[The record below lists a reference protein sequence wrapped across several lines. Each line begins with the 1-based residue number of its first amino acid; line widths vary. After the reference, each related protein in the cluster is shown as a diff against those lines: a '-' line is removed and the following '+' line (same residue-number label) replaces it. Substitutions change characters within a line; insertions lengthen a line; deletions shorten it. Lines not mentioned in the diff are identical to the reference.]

1 MNAWEL
7 VKQTLAASLSAE
19 SFENWVVRTTLAR
32 TDGDTIFVAVPN
44 EATREWMEREYSI
57 QVREAISHL
66 SLPYSTVV
74 YSLETAPERLAI
86 ASAANGYARPGNMT
100 HAYTDSPQSIEN
112 LFSQPV
118 AHLNPKFTFDKFVVG
133 SCNQFAHAAA
143 HAVAMRP
150 SRSYNPLFIYGGVGM
165 GKTHLMHAIGRNL
178 LTEHPGMKI
187 VYTTSEKFM
196 NQMIQCIRMEKMPY
210 FHQFYRSADV
220 LLIDDIQ
227 IIGGK
232 ERTQEEFFHTFN
244 SLMDGKKQIILT
256 CDRFPKDLD
265 RLDDR
270 LKSRFSWGLTVSVEP
285 PDLETRVAILL
296 SKAEQFGMSLTN
308 EVAFFVAQHVRSN
321 VRELEGVLLRLSAGM
336 RLQGEAITVEFARA
350 TLRDM
355 LAHYERKVTIDN
367 IMSTVAKYYNI
378 PVKDLRSPRRS
389 RMLARPR
396 QVAMALARELTEH
409 SLPDIGEAFEKDHT
423 TVLHADRKVKE
434 LRQTD
439 LRIREDYENLLRQL
453 SY

>member
-1 MNAWEL
+1 MSPADDHGWTQCVRRLEAELGSTELNTWIRPLQARCEGDRLVLIAPNRMVMERVRADFRSQIQRAW
-7 VKQTLAASLSAE
+7 LATGGEDIEVDVMAAAETRTNGSGHGEDTSDAERLFTTNRLDPRYTFESFIQGKSNSQARAAAQQVAE
-19 SFENWVVRTTLAR
+19 SP
-32 TDGDTIFVAVPN
+32 G
-44 EATREWMEREYSI
+44 
-57 QVREAISHL
+57 
-66 SLPYSTVV
+66 
-74 YSLETAPERLAI
+74 TA
-86 ASAANGYARPGNMT
+86 
-100 HAYTDSPQSIEN
+100 
-112 LFSQPV
+112 
-118 AHLNPKFTFDKFVVG
+118 
-133 SCNQFAHAAA
+133 
-143 HAVAMRP
+143 
-150 SRSYNPLFIYGGVGM
+150 YNPLLIYGASGL
-165 GKTHLMHAIGRNL
+165 GKTHLMHAAGNAL
-178 LTEHPGMKI
+178 LRRGPNVRVVYVPAEQWMSQFVSALRHNTTEDFKAL
-187 VYTTSEKFM
+187 
-196 NQMIQCIRMEKMPY
+196 
-210 FHQFYRSADV
+210 YRSADA

-227 IIGGK
+227 FFAGK
-232 ERTQEEFFHTFN
+232 QVTQEEFFHTFN
-244 SLMDGKKQIILT
+244 SLMDGRKQIILT
-256 CDRFPKDLD
+256 CDRFPKELD

-270 LKSRFSWGLTVSVEP
+270 LKTRFAWGLTVSVEP

-296 SKAEQFGMSLTN
+296 SKAEQFGLSLSD

-321 VRELEGVLLRLSAGM
+321 VRELEGVLLRLSAGR
-336 RLQGEAITVEFARA
+336 RLQGEAITVEFVRN

-423 TVLHADRKVKE
+423 TVLHADRKIKE

-439 LRIREDYENLLRQL
+439 IRIREDYENLLRQL

>member
-1 MNAWEL
+1 MAVADDHGWTQCVQRLEADLGASDLNSWIRPLQARREGDRL
-7 VKQTLAASLSAE
+7 VLIA
-19 SFENWVVRTTLAR
+19 
-32 TDGDTIFVAVPN
+32 PN
-44 EATREWMEREYSI
+44 RMVMERVRADFRSQI
-57 QVREAISHL
+57 QHAWLASGGEDIEVDVTA
-66 SLPYSTVV
+66 
-74 YSLETAPERLAI
+74 APETR
-86 ASAANGYARPGNMT
+86 ANGSPGAEEAGDVERPIVSNRLNPIYTFASFIQGKSNSQAR
-100 HAYTDSPQSIEN
+100 AAAQQVADSPG
-112 LFSQPV
+112 
-118 AHLNPKFTFDKFVVG
+118 T
-133 SCNQFAHAAA
+133 
-143 HAVAMRP
+143 
-150 SRSYNPLFIYGGVGM
+150 SYNPLLIYGGSGL
-165 GKTHLMHAIGRNL
+165 GKTHLMHAVGHALLARNAVARV
-178 LTEHPGMKI
+178 
-187 VYTTSEKFM
+187 VYVTAEQWVNQFIAAVRHNTTSDFKA
-196 NQMIQCIRMEKMPY
+196 
-210 FHQFYRSADV
+210 HYRTTDA
-220 LLIDDIQ
+220 LLIDDIHFFA
-227 IIGGK
+227 GK
-232 ERTQEEFFHTFN
+232 SATQEEFFHTFN
-244 SLMDGKKQIILT
+244 SLMEAHKQIILT
-256 CDRFPKDLD
+256 SDRFPKDLD

-296 SKAEQFGMSLTN
+296 SKAEQFGLTLSN

-336 RLQGEAITVEFARA
+336 RLQGEAITVEFARQ

-378 PVKDLRSPRRS
+378 PLKDLRSPRRS

-409 SLPDIGEAFEKDHT
+409 SYPDIGEAFEKDHT
-423 TVLHADRKVKE
+423 TVLHASRKIEE